1 MIYIG
6 LGSNLGDRKQQ
17 LESAIRELEADG
29 NIRVVRRSSIYESEP
44 FGVKDQ
50 PDFLNMVI
58 AVETELSPEALL
70 EACLDAETRLGRVR
84 HRYWGERTIDIDL
97 LAYHNEV
104 RRTSRLRIPHMYLA
118 MRRFVLMPL
127 AEISGDDIIQHGKTA
142 EQLLNACRDTG
153 KVTKLD

>member
-1 MIYIG
+1 MIFIG

-17 LESAIRELEADG
+17 LEMAVQKLEARGD
-29 NIRVVRRSSIYESEP
+29 IRVVKRSSVYESEP

-70 EACLDAETRLGRVR
+70 DACLLTEEQLGRVR

-97 LAYHNEV
+97 LTYHNEV
-104 RRTSRLRIPHMYLA
+104 RRTQRLRIPHMYLA

-127 AEISGDDIIQHGKTA
+127 AEIAGDEIIQHGKTA
-142 EQLLNACRDTG
+142 MQLLDACKDTG
-153 KVTKLD
+153 RVQKLE

>member
-1 MIYIG
+1 MIFIG

-17 LESAIRELEADG
+17 LESAIRELESGGD
-29 NIRVVRRSSIYESEP
+29 IRVVKRSSVYETEP

-70 EACLDAETRLGRVR
+70 EECLKAEDRLGRVR
-84 HRYWGERTIDIDL
+84 RRYWGERTIDIDL
-97 LAYHNEV
+97 LAYHQEV
-104 RRTSRLRIPHMYLA
+104 RRTPRLRIPHMYLP

-127 AEISGDDIIQHGKTA
+127 AEIAGDEIIQQGKTA
-142 EQLLNACRDTG
+142 DELLRACRDKG
-153 KVTKLD
+153 RVTKVE

>member
-6 LGSNLGDRKQQ
+6 LGSNLGDRQQ
-17 LESAIRELEADG
+17 MLEAAIKELEADDR
-29 NIRVVRRSSIYESEP
+29 IRVVRRSSVYESEP

-58 AVETELSPEALL
+58 AVETDLSPEALL
-70 EACLDAETRLGRVR
+70 DACLEAETRLGRVR

-104 RRTSRLRIPHMYLA
+104 RRTPRLRIPHMYLA

-127 AEISGDDIIQHGKTA
+127 AEIAGSDIIQHGKTA
-142 EQLLNACRDTG
+142 EQLLRACKDTG
-153 KVTKLD
+153 KVTKLE

>member
-6 LGSNLGDRKQQ
+6 LGSNLGDRQRM
-17 LESAIRELEADG
+17 LESAIKELEADG
-29 NIRVVRRSSIYESEP
+29 SIRVVRRSSVYESEP

-58 AVETELSPEALL
+58 AVETDLSPEALL
-70 EACLDAETRLGRVR
+70 DACLEAETRLGRVR

-104 RRTSRLRIPHMYLA
+104 RRTTRLRVPHMYLA

-127 AEISGDDIIQHGKTA
+127 AEIAGNDIIQHGKTA
-142 EQLLNACRDTG
+142 EQLLRACKDTG
-153 KVTKLD
+153 KVTKLE

>member
-1 MIYIG
+1 MIFIG

-17 LESAIRELEADG
+17 LESAIRELESG
-29 NIRVVRRSSIYESEP
+29 GEIRVVKRSSIYETEP

-70 EACLDAETRLGRVR
+70 EECLKVEERLGRVR

-97 LAYHNEV
+97 LAYHQEV
-104 RRTSRLRIPHMYLA
+104 RRTQRLRIPHMYLS
-118 MRRFVLMPL
+118 MRRFVLLPL
-127 AEISGDDIIQHGKTA
+127 AEIAGDEIIQHGKTA
-142 EQLLNACRDTG
+142 NELLNACRDRG
-153 KVTKLD
+153 MVAKVE

>member
-1 MIYIG
+1 MIFIG
-6 LGSNLGDRKQQ
+6 LGSNLGDRNQQ
-17 LESAIRELEADG
+17 LESAIRELESGGD
-29 NIRVVRRSSIYESEP
+29 IRVVKRSSVYETEP

-70 EACLDAETRLGRVR
+70 EECLKAEERLGRVR

-97 LAYHNEV
+97 LSYHQEV

-118 MRRFVLMPL
+118 MRRFVLEPL
-127 AEISGDDIIQHGKTA
+127 AEIAGDEIIQQGKTA
-142 EQLLNACRDTG
+142 SELLRACRDRG
-153 KVTKLD
+153 KVTKVE

>member
-1 MIYIG
+1 MIFIG

-17 LESAIRELEADG
+17 LESAIRELESGGD
-29 NIRVVRRSSIYESEP
+29 IRVVKRSSVYETEP

-70 EACLDAETRLGRVR
+70 EECLKAEDRLGRVR
-84 HRYWGERTIDIDL
+84 RRYWGERTIDIDL
-97 LAYHNEV
+97 LAYNQEV
-104 RRTSRLRIPHMYLA
+104 RRTPRLRIPHMYLP

-127 AEISGDDIIQHGKTA
+127 AEIAGDEIIQQGKTA
-142 EQLLNACRDTG
+142 DELLRACRDKG
-153 KVTKLD
+153 RVTKVE